1 MPEGKKQKLGEML
14 LSHGVISKKQLRKA
28 LEEWE
33 NDTQGKRLGTI
44 LVELGYVPEETLI
57 AFLAKQCGIPHLKL
71 SDYEIDSEVI
81 KYLPADL
88 VSDFLAVPIDK
99 LGKILTV
106 AMVDPLDESALQR
119 IREATGYV
127 VKPIVCTQ
135 GDMEDAIERYYG
147 KAVLD
152 ASRKKREERTGV
164 PAQPEGAG
172 EVVAEGVLGESLQP
186 LKVYTFDDFVVG
198 EASRFTYATAKAVAE
213 APARDYN
220 PLFIYSGVGL
230 GKTHLLNAI
239 GNYIV
244 EAKPDFRVV
253 YLSSE
258 RFTSEL
264 VDAIQNNRV
273 KEFRKRYR
281 DVDVLLLD
289 DIHFL
294 AGKERAQEEFFHT
307 FNELYNARKQ
317 IVVTSDR
324 PPKSM
329 MTLEKRL
336 RSRFEGGIITD
347 IQPPEMETRVAILK
361 KKLGKTGD
369 DVAEGILT
377 QLASK
382 VRSNVRELEG
392 ALKAVLARAK
402 EDEVEVTP
410 DLAQTV
416 LRDLLGPEPEEVS
429 EEEITLALQEA
440 ETAVELAIT
449 AGADELWPDKAEDLK
464 AQLSDAEAAVAAGR
478 GGEVLDSIKD
488 LSRRAEELADV
499 AEQELIA
506 QEEARAAAEEAPPEE
521 AEAEE
526 AAPEEEEA
534 VVEQAVV
541 LEQEQEALEL
551 EEVEEVTEEKAA
563 VVAEAG
569 TTPEPTEVEE
579 EVEAMEEV
587 PEEVVVGEE
596 VVEEEVEEVL
606 EEAKEAEEEV
616 EVEVEEEA
624 EEEVVA
630 GAEAVFPGG
639 GTGKEAAEAVATAQA
654 KLEKALAEGAR
665 DFASEPLG
673 EAEEL
678 LINAEAMLEAE
689 EFEEALAYALRS
701 QERAGETLERTAARK
716 RELHRKEADE
726 NLKRAKSII
735 EEAEKDEAATFAPE
749 ILERAQ
755 DALKAARKVFEADEV
770 TKARRLALDLVGQT
784 EALLQETRRRRKD
797 AWRKQLEKILG
808 DVGSVV
814 DEAKAHGAEKYVPET
829 LSEVAGDLTK
839 HREMLSEG
847 RYREAL
853 ASSGPL
859 LEKARQLADKAKQEL
874 ERERALRDEASKVLQ
889 EAEKLLQQALAAGAL
904 RYALELFQ
912 RTQVTLAEAQE
923 VLPTEEVGAAQERGK
938 GVLEQAKSVLRL
950 IEERKREDKEAEL
963 GDKIS
968 HLESLLDK
976 AKQAGAERYV
986 KVLLGEAAEALDG
999 LRKGLKGGKLDE
1011 TLTAVTQA
1019 QALVQET
1026 LKGAEEGLRKEQRR
1040 REEIDLVLREAGRL
1054 IADARSSGADKYAPK
1069 HADKVESSL
1078 SRAVEQGAK
1087 LEVGEAEKQAIAVR
1101 DDAQALLEETRRLR
1115 KEEKAAELGK
1125 LLKQLEEGLAEAK
1138 KEGSEEY
1145 LPDQTAKLEAQ
1156 LKDVL
1161 GRAGAEDY
1169 EEGLEIA
1176 TPLVATAQELTQHTI
1191 QRKQEDLELREK
1203 ATELLTLVGE
1213 RLASAVEL
1221 DAETYTPEGLKNIQ
1235 ALAARARE
1243 VFEVGEVRRAHDLA
1257 RTVEERATELVEET
1271 RLRRMEDYR
1280 ERLSEVL
1287 DGARLKM
1294 KALEKDGAER
1304 YAPQALAVAR
1314 AQLEA
1319 TEAFAKSRRYEE
1331 GFAGKDT
1338 LLAALTTA
1346 ADETRKRKDE
1356 EKKLRVEV
1364 EERIAEAA
1372 SLLEDAVQLGAAQY
1386 AAGALEGLREKLAT
1400 LEDGLSRGQV
1410 AETHAGTEGLL
1421 EAARYLLDET
1431 RQSKDRA
1438 FRGRVE
1444 STVAAAREQIAGA
1457 EEIGARRHV
1466 PEMLERCVTL
1476 IGEVEGLLADGA
1488 LEEAVAKSEE
1498 MRAVTAKM
1506 LGEATQ
1512 KQREEDEFRR
1522 KVQEALRKAEDE
1534 VAAAL
1539 GTDVPASLR
1548 KEAKKADVFLSH
1560 ARRAHEGAQYDRS
1573 LKYSSLATRK
1583 AAEVTAMA
1591 KAAGTK
1597 AVQVP
1602 TKKAAKPFSTYPPLR
1617 EHTFESFLVG
1627 EVNRFT
1633 YSTVKA
1639 VAENPGEVY
1648 NPLFIHGAAG
1658 LGKTHL
1664 LNAAGNYVLDRDPD
1678 AVIVYMSSE
1687 QFANELVDAI
1697 ENETVEELRTLFSSV
1712 DVLLLDDVQFLAGR
1726 QRAQEEFARTF
1737 GLLHGAHKQVII
1749 TSDKPP
1755 SELVTLQGRLRGKFE
1770 EGVIT
1775 DLQMPEAD
1783 VRKAILRRLA
1793 SSAGQEVPEEVIELL
1808 AGSIQSS
1815 VRELQ
1820 GALKKLLAYSSTN
1833 DVAVSVA
1840 TARKALKD
1848 ALTEAP
1854 DTEGELTEEERLLLE
1869 EERRLLEEER
1879 LLRMQEEELK
1889 NGSE

>member
-1 MPEGKKQKLGEML
+1 MAEGKRQKLGEML
-14 LSHGVISKKQLRKA
+14 VSHGVISKKQLRKA

-106 AMVDPLDESALQR
+106 AMVDPLDESAIQR

-135 GDMEDAIERYYG
+135 ADMEDAIERYYG

-164 PAQPEGAG
+164 PAQPEGG
-172 EVVAEGVLGESLQP
+172 EEEVEEGVLGESLQP
-186 LKVYTFDDFVVG
+186 LKVYTFEDFVVG

-239 GNYIV
+239 GNYILQT
-244 EAKPDFRVV
+244 KPDYRVV

-347 IQPPEMETRVAILK
+347 MQPPEMETRVAILK

-369 DVAEGILT
+369 DVDDDILT

-382 VRSNVRELEG
+382 VRTNVRELEG

-402 EDEVEVTP
+402 EEDIEVTQ

-416 LRDLLGPEPEEVS
+416 LRDLLGAEHDEVS
-429 EEEITLALQEA
+429 DEELTLALQEA
-440 ETAVELAIT
+440 ETAVELAYT
-449 AGADELWPDKAEDLK
+449 AGADELWPDKAAELK
-464 AQLSDAEAAVAAGR
+464 AQLSDAEAAIAAGR
-478 GGEVLDSIKD
+478 GAEALDSIRD
-488 LSRRAEELADV
+488 LARRAEELADV

-506 QEEARAAAEEAPPEE
+506 QEEAKVAAAEAAAEEEALPEEEAPEEPEAEEAAAEEVAEVVVAQEPDKEVKEVAPAEAEVEAKPEPPAEEEGAEELEE

-526 AAPEEEEA
+526 EEEEPEEAMELEEAEELGEAEEA
-534 VVEQAVV
+534 VV
-541 LEQEQEALEL
+541 
-551 EEVEEVTEEKAA
+551 AA
-563 VVAEAG
+563 AE
-569 TTPEPTEVEE
+569 
-579 EVEAMEEV
+579 
-587 PEEVVVGEE
+587 
-596 VVEEEVEEVL
+596 
-606 EEAKEAEEEV
+606 
-616 EVEVEEEA
+616 
-624 EEEVVA
+624 
-630 GAEAVFPGG
+630 GAFPGG
-639 GTGKEAAEAVATAQA
+639 GTGKEAAEAVAAAQA
-654 KLEKALAEGAR
+654 KVERALAEGAR
-665 DFASEPLG
+665 EFALEPLG

-701 QERAGETLERTAARK
+701 QERAGETLERTADRK
-716 RELHRKEADE
+716 RELHRKEAGE
-726 NLKRAKSII
+726 NLKRVQAII
-735 EEAEKDEAATFAPE
+735 EEAQKDEAGTFASE
-749 ILERAQ
+749 LLEKVQ
-755 DALKAARKVFEADEV
+755 GALKAAEETFKADEV
-770 TKARRLALDLVGQT
+770 TKARRLAHDLVGQA
-784 EALLQETRRRRKD
+784 EALLQETRRRRRD
-797 AWRKQLEKILG
+797 AWRRELEKALR
-808 DVGSVV
+808 DVSLIV
-814 DEAKAHGAEKYVPET
+814 DDAKSHGAEKYVPQT
-829 LSEVAGDLTK
+829 LSEVMGELGR
-839 HREMLSEG
+839 HRTMLSEG
-847 RYREAL
+847 KYEEAL
-853 ASSGPL
+853 AGSGAL
-859 LEKARQLADKAKQEL
+859 LDKAKQLADTAKREL
-874 ERERALRDEASKVLQ
+874 ERERALREEASKVLQ

-923 VLPTEEVGAAQERGK
+923 VLPTEEVRAAQERAK
-938 GVLEQAKSVLRL
+938 GVLEQARSVLAQ
-950 IEERKREDKEAEL
+950 IEDRKREEKSAEL
-963 GDKIS
+963 GERIAN
-968 HLESLLDK
+968 LESLLTK
-976 AKQAGAERYV
+976 AKETGAEKYA
-986 KVLLGEAAEALDG
+986 KVLLGEASEALDG
-999 LRKGLKGGKLDE
+999 LRKGLKAGKLDE
-1011 TLTAVTQA
+1011 TLAAVAQA

-1026 LKGAEEGLRKEQRR
+1026 LKGSEDGLRKEQHK
-1040 REEIDLVLREAGRL
+1040 REEIERVLREAERL
-1054 IADARSSGADKYAPK
+1054 IAEARSAGAEKYATK
-1069 HADKVESSL
+1069 HADKTQASL
-1078 SRAVEQGAK
+1078 ARAREQGDK
-1087 LEVGEAEKQAIAVR
+1087 LEVEEAEKQALEVR
-1101 DDAQALLEETRRLR
+1101 RDAEALLDETSRLR

-1125 LLKQLEEGLAEAK
+1125 LLKRLDEGLVEARG
-1138 KEGSEEY
+1138 EGSEDY
-1145 LPDQTAKLEAQ
+1145 MPDQTAKLDAQ
-1156 LKDVL
+1156 LKEVK
-1161 GRAGAEDY
+1161 RRVTAEEY

-1176 TPLVATAQELTQHTI
+1176 APLVGAVQDLTQHTI
-1191 QRKQEDLELREK
+1191 QRRQEDLELREK
-1203 ATELLTLVGE
+1203 ATELLALVDE
-1213 RLASAVEL
+1213 RLSSAVEL
-1221 DAETYTPEGLKNIQ
+1221 GAENYASEGLKNIQ

-1243 VFEVGEVRRAHDLA
+1243 VFEDGEVRRAHDLA

-1280 ERLSEVL
+1280 ERISAIL
-1287 DGARLKM
+1287 DEARLKM
-1294 KALEKDGAER
+1294 KALEKDRADH
-1304 YAPQALAVAR
+1304 YAPEALAKAR
-1314 AQLEA
+1314 DQLDA
-1319 TEAFAKSRRYEE
+1319 TEALAKSRHFEE
-1331 GFAGKDT
+1331 GLAGKDA
-1338 LLAALTTA
+1338 LLGALAAA
-1346 ADETRKRKDE
+1346 ADEARKHKEE
-1356 EKKLRVEV
+1356 EKKLRAEV
-1364 EERIAEAA
+1364 EERVAEAT
-1372 SLLEDAVQLGAAQY
+1372 SMLEDAVQLGAAQY
-1386 AAGALEGLREKLAT
+1386 AADGLEALRETLAV
-1400 LEDGLSRGQV
+1400 LEDGLSRGSV
-1410 AETHAGTEGLL
+1410 AETHEASEGLL
-1421 EAARYLLDET
+1421 KEAKALLEET
-1431 RQSKDRA
+1431 RRSKDKA
-1438 FRGRVE
+1438 FRDKVE
-1444 STVAAAREQIAGA
+1444 STVSAAREQIAGA

-1466 PEMLERCVTL
+1466 PEMLERCMTL
-1476 IGEVEGLLADGA
+1476 VSEVEGLLSGGA

-1498 MRAVTAKM
+1498 MRTTTAKM
-1506 LGEATQ
+1506 VEEASR
-1512 KQREEDEFRR
+1512 KQREEEEFRR
-1522 KVQEALRKAEDE
+1522 RVQEALRKAEEE

-1539 GTDVPASLR
+1539 GSDLPPTLH

-1560 ARRAHEGAQYDRS
+1560 ARRAHEGGQYDRS

-1597 AVQVP
+1597 TVQP
-1602 TKKAAKPFSTYPPLR
+1602 PKKKTTKLFSDHPPLR
-1617 EHTFESFLVG
+1617 EHNFESFLVG

-1664 LNAAGNYVLDRDPD
+1664 MNAAGNYVLDRDPD

-1697 ENETVEELRTLFSSV
+1697 ENERVEELRSLFSAV

-1737 GLLHGAHKQVII
+1737 GVLHSAHKQVII

-1755 SELVTLQGRLRGKFE
+1755 SDLVTLQSRLRSKFE

-1783 VRKAILRRLA
+1783 VRKRILRRLA
-1793 SSAGQEVPEEVIELL
+1793 SAAGQEVPEDVIELL

-1820 GALKKLLAYSSTN
+1820 GALKKLLAYASTN
-1833 DVAVSVA
+1833 KSAVSVA
-1840 TARKALKD
+1840 TAEQALKD
-1848 ALTEAP
+1848 VLLESGAHA
-1854 DTEGELTEEERLLLE
+1854 EGELSEEERLLLE
-1869 EERRLLEEER
+1869 EERRLLEEEK
-1879 LLRMQEEELK
+1879 LLRMQEEELE
-1889 NGSE
+1889 NG